1 MCRALYGVDTVVVL
15 EAFEMQTL
23 LRSIRYGLR
32 QLRRAPT
39 FTVVAV
45 LTLALGVG
53 ANTAIFSV
61 IQAVLLHPAGI
72 SEPERVAS
80 FHVRYTQLNLPSIG
94 VSVPDFKD
102 AQSLTGV
109 VDSAALSRP
118 ASMFAQPWTQD
129 AAGDLRKPLVALF
142 VVVAAI
148 LPLPLPLSLLV
159 LRRHSE
165 RSEESPHF
173 RGERSDPSA
182 FLFSPPNIVIST
194 GDAHAFV
201 SIGAEKPL
209 LHPHRVPAHAQ
220 PFLSLSLVGASTL

>member
-39 FTVVAV
+39 FTVGAV
-45 LTLALGVG
+45 LKLELGGG

-148 LPLPLPLSLLV
+148 LPLPLPLPLLV

-173 RGERSDPSA
+173 RGERSDPTA
-182 FLFSPPNIVIST
+182 FLPPHPKTVIST
-194 GDAHAFV
+194 GAAHR
-201 SIGAEKPL
+201 L
-209 LHPHRVPAHAQ
+209 
-220 PFLSLSLVGASTL
+220 